1 MSGSYNLAVINKNKI
16 RADPRTLP
24 SKNRRYFVMHSS
36 SSSKLKLSFDTV
48 FYYVTDMEAS
58 IAFYRDTLGLPM
70 VSQASIARFDLD
82 GVLIELV
89 PLPPGT
95 VVPGSGNARLCFS
108 VANLQETLAQMH
120 ARGLATGKIREKRD
134 GKLAFFHDPDG
145 NELCLWEEAR
155 AEKPLGMEAALLHS

>member
-1 MSGSYNLAVINKNKI
+1 
-16 RADPRTLP
+16 
-24 SKNRRYFVMHSS
+24 MHSS

-48 FYYVTDMEAS
+48 FYYVTDME
-58 IAFYRDTLGLPM
+58 
-70 VSQASIARFDLD
+70 ASIARFDLD

-155 AEKPLGMEAALLHS
+155 AENPLGMEAALLHS